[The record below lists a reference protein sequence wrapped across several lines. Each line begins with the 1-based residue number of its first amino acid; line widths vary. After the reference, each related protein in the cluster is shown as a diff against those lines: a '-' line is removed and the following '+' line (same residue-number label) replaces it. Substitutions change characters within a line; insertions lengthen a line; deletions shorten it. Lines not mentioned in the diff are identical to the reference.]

1 MRYDIVI
8 IGGGIIGSSIAYHLA
23 HDGRAGEVAVIERD
37 PSYGEAATPR
47 GSGGIRQ
54 LFSLPENVSMSGYG
68 LPFYQNFAETMAVQD
83 GAGQNETGKAEPA
96 DISFRRQGYLFVS
109 DGGDAATMEAN
120 FRNQEGL
127 GVKAELLD
135 GPGLSH
141 LFPAI
146 RTDDIDLAVYS
157 ADDAWI
163 DAYAAL
169 QGFKRKARNLG
180 VSYRQEAVEAANFSK
195 AKIEAITC
203 ASGERIEADLFIL
216 AAGAWSGA
224 LGALL
229 SIDLP
234 VEPMSR
240 ESYFFRCATA
250 LEPLPFIKTET
261 DLAFRPEGTGYTGG
275 VPDWSVPAGWNF
287 ELDPTRFEEIVWP
300 ALAHRVPAMETL
312 KLERGWRGH
321 YARNRLDYSAI
332 IGRWEAEPS
341 NLYVATGFSGH
352 GIMHAP
358 ATGLAIAE
366 LILGGRFETMD
377 LSRFGTGR
385 ILRGEPYR
393 EAGIV

>member
-23 HDGRAGEVAVIERD
+23 RDGRAGEVAVIERD

-47 GSGGIRQ
+47 GSGGIRR
-54 LFSLPENVSMSGYG
+54 LFSLPENVAMSGYG
-68 LPFYQNFAETMAVQD
+68 LPFYQNFAETMIVPDTTGPDGVGPD
-83 GAGQNETGKAEPA
+83 GAAPDGTA

-135 GPGLSH
+135 GPGLAR

-157 ADDAWI
+157 PDDAWI

-169 QGFKRKARNLG
+169 QGFKRKARSLG
-180 VSYRQEAVEAANFSK
+180 VSYRQEAVEATSFSK
-195 AKIEAITC
+195 AKIEAVTC
-203 ASGERIEADLFIL
+203 ASGERIEADLFVL

-224 LGALL
+224 LGGLL
-229 SIDLP
+229 GIDLP

-240 ESYFFRCATA
+240 ESYFFRCAAA

-275 VPDWSVPAGWNF
+275 VPDWSVPPGWNF

-332 IGRWEAEPS
+332 IGRWEAEPG

-358 ATGLAIAE
+358 ATGLAMAE

-385 ILRGEPYR
+385 IL
-393 EAGIV
+393 

>member
-23 HDGRAGEVAVIERD
+23 RDGRAGEVAVIERD

-47 GSGGIRQ
+47 GSGGIRR
-54 LFSLPENVSMSGYG
+54 LFSLPENVAMSGYG
-68 LPFYQNFAETMAVQD
+68 LPFYQNFAETMIVPDTTGPDGVGPD
-83 GAGQNETGKAEPA
+83 GAAPDGTA

-135 GPGLSH
+135 GPGLAR

-157 ADDAWI
+157 PDDAWI

-169 QGFKRKARNLG
+169 QGFKRKARSLG
-180 VSYRQEAVEAANFSK
+180 VSYRQEAVEATSFSK
-195 AKIEAITC
+195 AKIEAVTC
-203 ASGERIEADLFIL
+203 ASGERIEADLFVL

-224 LGALL
+224 LGGLL
-229 SIDLP
+229 GIDLP

-240 ESYFFRCATA
+240 ESYFFRCAAA

-275 VPDWSVPAGWNF
+275 VPDWSVPPGWNF

-332 IGRWEAEPS
+332 IGRWEAEPG

-358 ATGLAIAE
+358 ATGLAMAE

-385 ILRGEPYR
+385 L
-393 EAGIV
+393 